1 MPLAPTAVKM
11 KPPTIAPTMP
21 STISRKNPSPD
32 LLTIL
37 LAMNPEI
44 SPRIIQPII
53 DIAHLLTRIALLTLN
68 NNKRHWFSADD
79 KEARGGLG
87 TTAGSARTLPG
98 VSDIDSFTNFA

>member
-21 STISRKNPSPD
+21 STMSRKKPSPD

-44 SPRIIQPII
+44 SPRMIQPIM
-53 DIAHLLTRIALLTLN
+53 DIAHLLTRIALFMLN
-68 NNKRHWFSADD
+68 SNDRHWFRPDGQRSAGAAL
-79 KEARGGLG
+79 ERPPERPEPCRA
-87 TTAGSARTLPG
+87 SRTPG
-98 VSDIDSFTNFA
+98 